1 MRAVGSEPVLGI
13 LLKLTTLFIALI
25 FLVLF
30 QGCAE
35 DDISL
40 RRFPYPYRAG
50 LALSSDIDG
59 TDSVAEF
66 LTIQE
71 YLCTRRDTRWG
82 TGLGLEVGGS
92 FWFYDF
98 SGLSNFT
105 VFDSSGAVD
114 SVAARVINDFIR
126 SGYIDCLHTYGDF
139 NSKEYQFETWMAEKA
154 ARYFEQN
161 DLSVPAWVNHGNF
174 NNTQCLGRQ
183 PYERGDNPST
193 PEYHS
198 FLLKDF
204 GIRYIETWNVTHRVS
219 MDRTA
224 GIKDAAWGVYEFLFS
239 LKEWVR
245 TGRPDLMTNSRLLD
259 QFTLDDGLNFWRFR
273 RFIND
278 DGDVSQYGVDVEYL
292 ADQIEAKNLDKLFE
306 AGGYQ
311 IIYTHFGANDRF
323 DDYLPEVT
331 RDKLE
336 MLAERFDDGEIL
348 ITTTTRL
355 LDYNLMTRLIDW
367 RYEEEDGEYR
377 IEVEALQDPLNPEA
391 EYAVSRLM
399 GLTFYT
405 PSPEKTSLYYQGEKV
420 TDLQINPPDY
430 TGRSSVGIRWE
441 WLQYPE
447 GY

>member
-1 MRAVGSEPVLGI
+1 MRAIGSRPVSYI
-13 LLKLTTLFIALI
+13 LSASTTTVISLILFV
-25 FLVLF
+25 FL

-35 DDISL
+35 EDISL

-59 TDSVAEF
+59 TDSAEEF

-71 YLCTRRDTRWG
+71 YLCTRRNTRWG
-82 TGLGLEVGGS
+82 TGLGLELGGS

-98 SGLSNFT
+98 SGISNFT
-105 VFDSSGAVD
+105 IFDTSGAVD
-114 SVAARVINDFIR
+114 SAAANVIGDFIR
-126 SGYIDCLHTYGDF
+126 SDYIDCLHTYGDF
-139 NSKEYQFETWMAEKA
+139 NSEEYPFETWMAEKA
-154 ARYFEQN
+154 AQYFYQN
-161 DLSVPAWVNHGNF
+161 DLNVASWVNHGNF

-183 PYERGDNPST
+183 SYERGDNPST

-198 FLLKDF
+198 FLLKNF

-219 MDRTA
+219 MDRTS
-224 GIKDAAWGVYEFLFS
+224 GIRDAAWGVYEFLFS

-245 TGRPDLMTNSRLLD
+245 TGCSDLMTNNRLLNR
-259 QFTLDDGLNFWRFR
+259 FTLDDGLEFWRFR

-278 DGDVSQYGVDVEYL
+278 DGDVSPYGVDVEYL
-292 ADQIEAKNLDKLFE
+292 ADQISAVNLDKLAR

-323 DDYLPEVT
+323 DDYLPEKT

-336 MLAERFDDGEIL
+336 ILAERFDDGEIF

-355 LDYNLMTRLIDW
+355 LDYNLMTRLIQW
-367 RYEEEDGEYR
+367 QYREEDGKYR
-377 IEVEALQDPLNPEA
+377 IDVDVLQDPLDPERKFGT
-391 EYAVSRLM
+391 SDLM

-405 PSPEKTSLYYQGEKV
+405 PAPETTVLYYQGEKI
-420 TDLQINPPDY
+420 TDLQVNPPDY
-430 TGRSSVGIRWE
+430 TGRSSVGIPWE
-441 WLQYPE
+441 WLEYPE